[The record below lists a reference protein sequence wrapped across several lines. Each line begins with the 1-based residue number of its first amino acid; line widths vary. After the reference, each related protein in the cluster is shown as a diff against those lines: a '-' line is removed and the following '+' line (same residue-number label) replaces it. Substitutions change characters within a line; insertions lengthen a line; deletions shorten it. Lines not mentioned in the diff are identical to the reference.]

1 MKIKI
6 YQNHMNENYTIYM
19 NDRRKNLLMV
29 NTKPIKFNL
38 DRFKFLVSD
47 MVMDWPNELINDKE
61 VCDGLEFKIVIKDN
75 NNKEDVYIFKN
86 KFPEDIFRLT
96 SLINEVLEEMKWALY
111 MINYLN
117 LLLTSK
123 KW

>member
-96 SLINEVLEEMKWALY
+96 SLINEVLEEMK
-111 MINYLN
+111 
-117 LLLTSK
+117 
-123 KW
+123 